1 MLGIGK
7 KQETDKTVAKKN
19 EEKEASDEIQFDFE
33 EDDKLPFDEDF
44 SDEDFAGEDI
54 AAEPARKGL
63 RQALSQRTL
72 LLGLLLLLALGGGG
86 YYYLNSTPAPQPK
99 PAAPVK
105 KVKVQPSK
113 PVPTPATAV
122 KPAGPT
128 PAASTKV
135 APPVSAAT
143 PTPATAVKP
152 ASPVPAAAAP
162 AKGSPPVISAD
173 PQAPAA
179 AVKPTST
186 VTVAKVVPAATAPE
200 AKSEAVAPA
209 TRQPFTLSAGAFLN
223 QKHQRELE
231 KKIRHLG
238 YTPKVQTTF
247 SMVPMTRLLLGVY
260 DPATAKARSRE
271 LSAQCPDLFAL
282 KQGDKVALYA
292 GSYQSLDQAR
302 SFADQLYLRGIHVDE
317 ETVSLRM
324 PLKKVSFGAF
334 ASRTAA
340 EKAAKRA
347 VAAGLTAQVVKR

>member
-7 KQETDKTVAKKN
+7 KKETDKAVTKIN
-19 EEKEASDEIQFDFE
+19 DEKEASDEIQFDFE
-33 EDDKLPFDEDF
+33 EDDKLPFDEDEEF
-44 SDEDFAGEDI
+44 ADEDTSAS
-54 AAEPARKGL
+54 EPFLGAR

-86 YYYLNSTPAPQPK
+86 YYYLSGTPAPPPQ

-105 KVKVQPSK
+105 TKVVVQPA
-113 PVPTPATAV
+113 TPAPTA
-122 KPAGPT
+122 AST
-128 PAASTKV
+128 PAAAGKSASAV
-135 APPVSAAT
+135 PV
-143 PTPATAVKP
+143 
-152 ASPVPAAAAP
+152 AAAP
-162 AKGSPPVISAD
+162 AKGSQPASVTPP
-173 PQAPAA
+173 APA
-179 AVKPTST
+179 AVKPTSA
-186 VTVAKVVPAATAPE
+186 VPVAKVVPAATAPE

-223 QKHQRELE
+223 QKHQREIE

-238 YTPKVQTTF
+238 YAPKVQTTF

-324 PLKKVSFGAF
+324 PLKRVSFGAF